1 MKEKGQARRSWYRL
15 SLLFMLC
22 FHESSVFIGSKSR
35 QEDSERKVILSAK
48 KKFELS
54 TFIPE
59 SSVFIGSKSGQE
71 DSERKVIL
79 SAKKKDVKCFKEED
93 KKCRYQMRNK
103 RTCCGIQDTG
113 KQGIQGCND
122 VKLELM
128 TLNN

>member
-79 SAKKKDVKCFKEED
+79 SAKKKDSEGKMSYVIKSGFVG
-93 KKCRYQMRNK
+93 MGLK
-103 RTCCGIQDTG
+103 RCQVLQRRGQE
-113 KQGIQGCND
+113 
-122 VKLELM
+122 V
-128 TLNN
+128 